1 MENGFGSRSAVRLTL
16 RAYNGRGGKA
26 DCAPPANAFSARVCR
41 FRRVRPGRSSPGVRK
56 NAASISSPTEQIT
69 SASLDACG
77 YISPR
82 ERRRPGIC
90 LSLVLSYGRNR
101 SPQAHSITHDRGHTF
116 CRLDPGLDS
125 TAANGL
131 PVKATLT
138 GDAVRSNPGARGPGS
153 FHARSCSTCSRHRL
167 ATPNWHARADQ
178 SGWYTFNCPPTPGTF
193 STFQLPGA
201 GTLRLPAEG
210 RKGA

>member
-138 GDAVRSNPGARGPGS
+138 GDAPFAPTQAQEAQDRFTLVHAQLVHGIVLRRRIGMPGPISRAGTLSTARRPLV
-153 FHARSCSTCSRHRL
+153 H
-167 ATPNWHARADQ
+167 
-178 SGWYTFNCPPTPGTF
+178 
-193 STFQLPGA
+193 FQLPGA